1 MPCFCSL
8 CIGFPIRFPP
18 SPSVEI
24 EHEWI
29 KPVRAGRWDTQQS
42 PSECHAARAALCH
55 HGTRASCPLA
65 LGAAEGTLQQT
76 DCWASYLNGAQRR
89 MEILLSIFQ
98 NEADCFATPL
108 QIWEPPSR

>member
-42 PSECHAARAALCH
+42 PLSAMQPGQHSAIMAPEPAAHWHL
-55 HGTRASCPLA
+55 
-65 LGAAEGTLQQT
+65 ELQRGPCSKLT
-76 DCWASYLNGAQRR
+76 AGRL
-89 MEILLSIFQ
+89 
-98 NEADCFATPL
+98 T
-108 QIWEPPSR
+108 